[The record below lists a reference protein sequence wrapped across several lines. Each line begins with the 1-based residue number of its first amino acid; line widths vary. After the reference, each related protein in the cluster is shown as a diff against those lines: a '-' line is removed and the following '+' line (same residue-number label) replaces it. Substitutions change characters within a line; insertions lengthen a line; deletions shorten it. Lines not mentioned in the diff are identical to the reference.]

1 MKQKLATFT
10 GEKRGESIKKITK
23 ENNQKNLEEK
33 IKVNNNKEE
42 DIKDRYPEE
51 TTGKMEK
58 SPEKSTKD
66 QLMMRNEKVCQ
77 EIDLDGVKQNLDW
90 R

>member
-1 MKQKLATFT
+1 M
-10 GEKRGESIKKITK
+10 
-23 ENNQKNLEEK
+23 EEK

-42 DIKDRYPEE
+42 EIKDSCTEE

-66 QLMMRNEKVCQ
+66 QLMMKNEKVCQ